1 MVRLDRAVVIPR
13 DSVDLNQLTALMHS
27 HPWML
32 HVDKDWNPRVKI
44 GQPTYF
50 FFNVDRVHYRW
61 SGMLATYID
70 PHVTVNEVA
79 TQLKFW
85 ATQPR
90 FNKQH

>member
-1 MVRLDRAVVIPR
+1 MARLARAVVIPR
-13 DSVDLNQLTALMHS
+13 DSTDLNQLTALMHS

-32 HVDKDWNPRVKI
+32 HADKDWHPTFKV
-44 GQPTYF
+44 GQSTYF
-50 FFNVDRVHYRW
+50 FFNVDCVH
-61 SGMLATYID
+61 SGWKMSVIDGD

-90 FNKQH
+90 YNKQH